1 MVGMA
6 RPIWTGSISFGLV
19 SIPVKLTNAVSKKTV
34 SFNQIDDRTGSRIK
48 LKRVSALD
56 GEEVPDGHIV
66 KGYEIS
72 KDRYVLLQPAELEA
86 LDTVGSRSIDIEE
99 FVPLEEID
107 PVFFDSSYYLLPDK
121 STAKPYALLTA
132 AMAGS
137 GKVGIARFVRGGKQY
152 LAAIRS
158 VDGHLVLST
167 MVYNDEVVDP
177 GELRE
182 FDEVREVEVNE
193 RELAMARQ
201 LVESLA
207 SPFEPAKYHDT
218 HREKVLELIER
229 KAAGDGDI
237 EAPAPA
243 AERAAVVDL
252 LAALEASVKEAK
264 EARRRHP
271 AAAKTA

>member
-6 RPIWTGSISFGLV
+6 RPIWSGSISFGLV

-34 SFNQIDDRTGSRIK
+34 SFNQIDDRTGSRVR
-48 LKRVSALD
+48 LKRVSAVD

-72 KDRYVLLQPAELEA
+72 KDRFVLLQPAELEA
-86 LDTVGSRSIDIEE
+86 LEAVGSRSIDIEE

-121 STAKPYALLTA
+121 NTAKPYALLTA

-137 GKVGIARFVRGGKQY
+137 GKVGVARFVRGGKQY

-167 MVYNDEVVDP
+167 MVYADEVVDP
-177 GELRE
+177 KAMNE
-182 FDEVREVEVNE
+182 FDELRDVEVND

-207 SPFEPAKYHDT
+207 APFEPAKYHDT
-218 HREKVLELIER
+218 HREKVLDLIER
-229 KAAGDGDI
+229 KAAGEGDI

-243 AERAAVVDL
+243 TERAAVVDL

-271 AAAKTA
+271 AAKTA